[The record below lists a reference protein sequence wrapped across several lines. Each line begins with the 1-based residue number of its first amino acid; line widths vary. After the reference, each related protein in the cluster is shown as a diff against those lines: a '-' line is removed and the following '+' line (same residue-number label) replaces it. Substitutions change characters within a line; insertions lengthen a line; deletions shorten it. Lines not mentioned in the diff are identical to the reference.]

1 MADQSQEEMRKAR
14 AFKAFQDAARNRD
27 SDPDEFEAAKMRYY
41 FLTKGPEWWQ
51 QEKQKI
57 ASNKLDPVIAEYR
70 DIYSSLENEASV
82 QRGYTDSI
90 ELIKNKQ
97 SNIKSEAKKQTS
109 FFDKMLEEQ
118 KQKKSAF
125 DRYVELTS
133 PSYAPQ
139 PTQPTQEVPSIVQY
153 FASFPSSFNMILNIL
168 LGLFGVIILWMG
180 LRKAR
185 VFSSMSWNRFTQPV
199 SSGIT
204 VIQSPIPSGF
214 GSPR

>member
-27 SDPDEFEAAKMRYY
+27 SDPDEYEAAKMRYY

-70 DIYSSLENEASV
+70 DMYSSLENEASV
-82 QRGYTDSI
+82 QKGYTDSI

-97 SNIKSEAKKQTS
+97 STIKSEAEKQTS
-109 FFDKMLEEQ
+109 FFDKLLEEQ

-139 PTQPTQEVPSIVQY
+139 PTQPTQEVPYIVQY

-180 LRKAR
+180 LRKAK
-185 VFSSMSWNRFTQPV
+185 VFSSITWSRMTQPM

-204 VIQSPIPSGF
+204 IVQSPIPSGF

>member
-1 MADQSQEEMRKAR
+1 MVDQSQEEMRKAR
-14 AFKAFQDAARNRD
+14 ALKAFQDAARNRD
-27 SDPDEFEAAKMRYY
+27 SDPDEYEAAKMRYY

-57 ASNKLDPVIAEYR
+57 ASNKIDPVIAEYR
-70 DIYSSLENEASV
+70 DMYSSLENEASV
-82 QRGYTDSI
+82 QKGYTDSI

-97 SNIKSEAKKQTS
+97 STIKSEAEKQTS
-109 FFDKMLEEQ
+109 FFDKMLDEQ

-133 PSYAPQ
+133 PSYAAQ
-139 PTQPTQEVPSIVQY
+139 PTEPTQEVPFIVKY

-185 VFSSMSWNRFTQPV
+185 VFSTMSWNSFRQPM

-204 VIQSPIPSGF
+204 FVQSPIPSGF

>member
-1 MADQSQEEMRKAR
+1 MVDQSQEEMRKAR

-27 SDPDEFEAAKMRYY
+27 SDPDEYEAAKMRYY

-70 DIYSSLENEASV
+70 DIFSSLENEANV

-97 SNIKSEAKKQTS
+97 SNIKSEAEKQTS
-109 FFDKMLEEQ
+109 FFDKLLEEQ

-153 FASFPSSFNMILNIL
+153 FASFPSSFNMVLNIL

-185 VFSSMSWNRFTQPV
+185 IFSSFTWARMTQPA

-204 VIQSPIPSGF
+204 IVQSPIPSGF